1 MKNSGAMR
9 FLTSKSKGQTLK
21 TVMLTVFNVLLSVL
35 SIFFALGVKAVIDG
49 ATASD
54 GTGANKLLYGSIAV
68 IVIILLQ
75 FVLRIS
81 INLMTEHVK
90 GKLEVCYKSHLF
102 SSILSKR
109 YDKITSYHSGELMN
123 RLTSDVEVC
132 STGVAEIIPDAVGS
146 VAKLVCAF
154 IALIILDPLFCFILL
169 GAGVVVF
176 LTIMLVK
183 NLLKAL
189 HKRAQE
195 TDGKVRSFMQECI
208 ENLLA
213 IKVFNANDK
222 VEKDATDLQNENFK
236 VKMRRRNVAVLGNA
250 VYNVVFSLGY
260 VFALVYGGYMIFNG
274 KLGYGTLSAILQL
287 VMNIQAPFASLSLI
301 LPRFL
306 STVASAERLM
316 EIDQVEKEQTTDK
329 IDAKTVYEKL
339 DTIEFENITF
349 GYGREEV
356 LENASLTVKKGDFVA
371 VTGLSGIGKSTLVKL
386 LLGVYEPKD
395 GKVYLKTNGENIKV
409 SSATRGLFTFVPQGN
424 MIFSGTLRENLTF
437 INRDA
442 SEEEIEK
449 ALEIAC
455 LSQTV
460 AQLPQGLETVV
471 GENGA
476 GLSEGQVQRVAI
488 ARALLTKAP
497 ILLLDEGTS
506 ALDAKTEQELL
517 DNLKGLD
524 GVTAIMI
531 THKSAGLK
539 VCNRTIKIEDKK
551 IIEN

>member
-75 FVLRIS
+75 FLLRIS

-183 NLLKAL
+183 NLLKTL

-329 IDAKTVYEKL
+329 IDAKTIYEKL
-339 DTIEFENITF
+339 DSIEFENITF

-356 LENASLTVKKGDFVA
+356 LEKASLTVKKGDFIA

-386 LLGVYEPKD
+386 LLGVYEPND

>member
-1 MKNSGAMR
+1 
-9 FLTSKSKGQTLK
+9 
-21 TVMLTVFNVLLSVL
+21 
-35 SIFFALGVKAVIDG
+35 
-49 ATASD
+49 
-54 GTGANKLLYGSIAV
+54 
-68 IVIILLQ
+68 
-75 FVLRIS
+75 
-81 INLMTEHVK
+81 
-90 GKLEVCYKSHLF
+90 
-102 SSILSKR
+102 
-109 YDKITSYHSGELMN
+109 
-123 RLTSDVEVC
+123 
-132 STGVAEIIPDAVGS
+132 
-146 VAKLVCAF
+146 
-154 IALIILDPLFCFILL
+154 
-169 GAGVVVF
+169 
-176 LTIMLVK
+176 
-183 NLLKAL
+183 
-189 HKRAQE
+189 
-195 TDGKVRSFMQECI
+195 
-208 ENLLA
+208 
-213 IKVFNANDK
+213 
-222 VEKDATDLQNENFK
+222 
-236 VKMRRRNVAVLGNA
+236 
-250 VYNVVFSLGY
+250 
-260 VFALVYGGYMIFNG
+260 MIFNG

-329 IDAKTVYEKL
+329 IDAKTIYEKL
-339 DTIEFENITF
+339 DSIEFENITF

-356 LENASLTVKKGDFVA
+356 LEKASLTVKKGDFIA

-386 LLGVYEPKD
+386 LLGVYEPND